1 MPDRPAERNPVN
13 EAIDTVKAYAIQE
26 TVGPL
31 KAVGRFLAFGLAG
44 AFLLGLGVLL
54 LTLGVL
60 RVLQVETGDTFAG
73 TWSFVPYLGAL
84 LVAGL
89 ATALAIG
96 RVKSTQLHRKET
108 S

>member
-1 MPDRPAERNPVN
+1 VPDRPAERNPIN
-13 EAIDTVKAYAIQE
+13 DAFDTVKAYAIQE

-31 KAVGRFLAFGLAG
+31 KSVGRFLGFGLAG

-60 RVLQVETGDTFAG
+60 RLLQTETGDALDG

-89 ATALAIG
+89 ATALAVN
-96 RVKSTQLHRKET
+96 RVKSTQLQRKET